1 MLAALPDIGPELFS
15 MFRFGVIS
23 QGMNYSAPTTVIMYF
38 CLKTKYFYSL
48 SLIAKSAQ
56 TDGDYILVAW
66 NSLNLAD
73 ALLRIRQIFFY
84 LVVF

>member
-1 MLAALPDIGPELFS
+1 
-15 MFRFGVIS
+15 
-23 QGMNYSAPTTVIMYF
+23 MYF